1 MNRTQQQQ
9 YTAAQKAWLERLAR
23 EHQWDYAI
31 TLHTNLRT
39 YAVAKSTLEQRIEL
53 TQRATQRFRQML
65 NRLLTGNG
73 WRRKPAYTPHFLS
86 SIEGIGDKD
95 KTLHIH
101 ASIGN
106 VGHRATEATRQL
118 LEEGIR
124 QLWLKTNVYAPVT
137 PNLSTSPTKPIAVD
151 DVDVKLIVD
160 EETRGISTERW
171 IGYTGKEAETKG
183 RWSVVDWT
191 NAQAL

>member
-9 YTAAQKAWLERLAR
+9 YTEAQKQWLERLAR
-23 EHQWDYAI
+23 EHDWDYAI
-31 TLHTNLRT
+31 TLQTNLRT

-73 WRRKPAYTPHFLS
+73 WRRKPAYTPRFLS

-118 LEEGIR
+118 MEEGIR
-124 QLWLKTNVYAPVT
+124 QLWLKTNVYAPSI
-137 PNLSTSPTKPIAVD
+137 PNLSTSHTKPIAVD
-151 DVDVKLIVD
+151 DVRVVLIENDVA
-160 EETRGISTERW
+160 RGISTERW

>member
-1 MNRTQQQQ
+1 MNRVQQQQ
-9 YTAAQKAWLERLAR
+9 YTAAQSDWLIELAQK
-23 EHQWDYAI
+23 HKWDYAI

-53 TQRATQRFRQML
+53 AQRATQRFRHML

-73 WRRKPAYTPHFLS
+73 WRRSAAYTPRFLS
-86 SIEGIGDKD
+86 SIEGRGDKD

-101 ASIGN
+101 ASLGN
-106 VGHRATEATRQL
+106 VGHAATDSTRQL
-118 LEEGIR
+118 VKEGVR

-137 PNLSTSPTKPIAVD
+137 PNLSTSRIKPIAVD
-151 DVDVKLIVD
+151 NVEVKLIVD
-160 EETRGISTERW
+160 EDTRGLSTERW
-171 IGYTGKEAETKG
+171 IGYTSKEARTKG
-183 RWSVVDWT
+183 IWRVIDWT

>member
-1 MNRTQQQQ
+1 MNRTQEQQ
-9 YTAAQKAWLERLAR
+9 YIAAQKELLKRAAR

-39 YAVAKSTLEQRIEL
+39 YAVAKSTLELRIEL

-106 VGHRATEATRQL
+106 VGHRPTEATRQL

-137 PNLSTSPTKPIAVD
+137 PNLSTSRTKPIAID
-151 DVDVKLIVD
+151 NVDVKLIVD
-160 EETRGISTERW
+160 DVSLDLSTEGW
-171 IGYTGKEAETKG
+171 IGYTGKEAETK
-183 RWSVVDWT
+183 RNWSVVDWT
-191 NAQAL
+191 NSQAI

>member
-31 TLHTNLRT
+31 TLQTNLRT
-39 YAVAKSTLEQRIEL
+39 YAVAASTLKQRIEL

-73 WRRKPAYTPHFLS
+73 WRRKSAYTPHFLS

-124 QLWLKTNVYAPVT
+124 QLWLKTNVYAPIT

-171 IGYTGKEAETKG
+171 IGYTGKEAETK
-183 RWSVVDWT
+183 RNWSVVDWT
-191 NAQAL
+191 NSQAL

>member
-1 MNRTQQQQ
+1 MNRAQQQQ
-9 YTAAQKAWLERLAR
+9 YTAAQSDWLIELAR
-23 EHQWDYAI
+23 KYQWDYAI

-53 TQRATQRFRQML
+53 AQRATQRFRHML

-73 WRRKPAYTPHFLS
+73 WRRNAAYTPRFLS
-86 SIEGIGDKD
+86 SIEGRGDKD

-101 ASIGN
+101 ASLGN
-106 VGHRATEATRQL
+106 VGHEATDSTRQL
-118 LEEGIR
+118 LEEGAR

-137 PNLSTSPTKPIAVD
+137 PNLSTSRIRPIAVD
-151 DVDVKLIVD
+151 DVEVLLIVD
-160 EETRGISTERW
+160 DRARDLSKEGW
-171 IGYTGKEAETKG
+171 IGYTGKEARTKG
-183 RWSVVDWT
+183 NWSVIDWT

>member
-31 TLHTNLRT
+31 TLQTNLRT
-39 YAVAKSTLEQRIEL
+39 YAVAASTLKQRIEL

-106 VGHRATEATRQL
+106 VGHRPTEATRQL

-124 QLWLKTNVYAPVT
+124 QLWLKTNVYAPFT

-171 IGYTGKEAETKG
+171 IGYTGKEAETK
-183 RWSVVDWT
+183 RNWSVVDWT
-191 NAQAL
+191 NSQAI